1 MLTCV
6 GKGHVVLTSYKDLG
20 PLDIIPI
27 VQGLSQELPIYIYV
41 ILSF

>member
-6 GKGHVVLTSYKDLG
+6 GKGQVVLTSYLG
-20 PLDIIPI
+20 PPDIIPI
-27 VQGLSQELPIYIYV
+27 VQGLGQELHIYIYV